1 MRKLRIWSHLLKQYL
16 MENVNGAVFSKH
28 FFFLLDF
35 SIGCPEKKFVR
46 FFFHLIWYENFAFA
60 VLTWIRSAPI
70 SWRWED
76 ILLILALYKHHKY
89 FSFPS
94 EVCFYTKKHKINF
107 LKIKFSSYVLM
118 FYLVRQEVTTWLSLI
133 WNESAIKIPDTT
145 NIFIP
150 TLTL

>member
-1 MRKLRIWSHLLKQYL
+1 MRKLRIWSHVLKKYL
-16 MENVNGAVFSKH
+16 MENVNGAVFSKYIFCFIG
-28 FFFLLDF
+28 FFNWL
-35 SIGCPEKKFVR
+35 SRKKVCA
-46 FFFHLIWYENFAFA
+46 FFFHLIWYENFGFA

-76 ILLILALYKHHKY
+76 ILLILAIYKHKC

-118 FYLVRQEVTTWLSLI
+118 FYLVRQEVTTWLSF

-145 NIFIP
+145 NIFTP